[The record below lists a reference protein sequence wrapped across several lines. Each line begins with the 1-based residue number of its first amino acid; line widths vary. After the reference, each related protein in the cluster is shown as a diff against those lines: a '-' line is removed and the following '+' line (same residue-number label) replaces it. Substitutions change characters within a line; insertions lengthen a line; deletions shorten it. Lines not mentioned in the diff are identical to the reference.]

1 MQAQVI
7 IQQLGITPSRFAT
20 IATSLFDEAEKVEFS
35 QEEVEQIEGVVKFIR
50 LHNERSVK
58 KAVEA
63 YKQGIAAENRIDP
76 RAKSP
81 VAVAAANQNRS
92 AGLAQTTQDAAHV
105 AKAIAERRV
114 ASILELANELTADY
128 LLNGIPLDVIS
139 QDSLDRLEDST
150 DKVWAATL
158 GKLDSAGN
166 YLPALV
172 QELGGKKLL
181 SAAID

>member
-1 MQAQVI
+1 MRAQVI

-20 IATSLFDEAEKVEFS
+20 IVTSLFGEVEKVEFS
-35 QEEVEQIEGVVKFIR
+35 QEEIEQIEGVVKFIR

-63 YKQGIAAENRIDP
+63 YKQGIAAEGRVDP
-76 RAKSP
+76 RAKSSP
-81 VAVAAANQNRS
+81 VVNNQQSRS
-92 AGLAQTTQDAAHV
+92 AGLAEVTQDAAHV
-105 AKAIAERRV
+105 ARAIAERRV
-114 ASILELANELTADY
+114 ASILEMANELTADY

-158 GKLDSAGN
+158 GKIDSAGN
-166 YLPALV
+166 YLPALI
-172 QELGGKKLL
+172 QEFGGKKLL
-181 SAAID
+181 SAAAD

>member
-7 IQQLGITPSRFAT
+7 VQQLGITPSRFAT
-20 IATSLFDEAEKVEFS
+20 ITSSLFGEMEKAEFT

-76 RAKSP
+76 RAKCP
-81 VAVAAANQNRS
+81 LPTANQNRS

-105 AKAIAERRV
+105 ARAIAERRV

-139 QDSLDRLEDST
+139 QDSLDRLEEST

-158 GKLDSAGN
+158 GKIDSAGN

-181 SAAID
+181 SAAAID